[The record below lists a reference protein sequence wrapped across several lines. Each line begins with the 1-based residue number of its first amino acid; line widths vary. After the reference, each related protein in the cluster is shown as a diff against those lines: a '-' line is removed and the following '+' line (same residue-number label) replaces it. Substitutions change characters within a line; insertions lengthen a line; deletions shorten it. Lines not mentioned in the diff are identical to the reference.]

1 MTSGSNDLSISE
13 LSLSDQTL
21 KPFTL
26 LATQEPETDTEEPVA
41 QEPQRHSAKVREEK
55 LQSDIFILKKLN
67 ASFELFNEAL
77 QDTGSA
83 NQRLAAQLDETDAL
97 LDKYVTILSR
107 SEDYSRL
114 IFDEKWEGAEV
125 DEDALEEEERQAEER
140 ARREAEEQ
148 AIRAQQEQERLER
161 EKQDRLKA
169 EQKER
174 VERDKSERAIRG
186 VIRGVRGSRPSTRGM
201 PGTATG
207 SARTVDTHT
216 NTSRGVPKRQ
226 PPTSTRASGSNI
238 TRGISRPT

>member
-1 MTSGSNDLSISE
+1 
-13 LSLSDQTL
+13 L

-26 LATQEPETDTEEPVA
+26 LATPEPEIDQEDQEDQEDPVA
-41 QEPQRHSAKVREEK
+41 QQSQKHSAKVRQEK

-83 NQRLAAQLDETDAL
+83 NQRLAAQLEQTDAL

-114 IFDEKWEGAEV
+114 IFDEKWKGAEA
-125 DEDALEEEERQAEER
+125 DEDALEEERRAEES

-174 VERDKSERAIRG
+174 LERDKSGRG
-186 VIRGVRGSRPSTRGM
+186 TRGSIRGVRGRASIRGARGVASG
-201 PGTATG
+201 PPRAAEAHTTAT
-207 SARTVDTHT
+207 
-216 NTSRGVPKRQ
+216 RGVPKR
-226 PPTSTRASGSNI
+226 PPSASTRASGSNI
-238 TRGISRPT
+238 ARGTFRPT